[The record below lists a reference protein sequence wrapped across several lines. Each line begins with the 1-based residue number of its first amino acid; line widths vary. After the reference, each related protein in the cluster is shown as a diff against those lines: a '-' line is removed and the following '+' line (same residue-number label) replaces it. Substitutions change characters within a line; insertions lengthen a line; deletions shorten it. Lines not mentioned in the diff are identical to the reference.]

1 MGRNP
6 FRPNFFKDIFIPEE
20 EYGLENPPQE
30 TDYPQEVS

>member
-6 FRPNFFKDIFIPEE
+6 FRPNIFKGILIPKE

-30 TDYPQEVS
+30 TDYPQEVF